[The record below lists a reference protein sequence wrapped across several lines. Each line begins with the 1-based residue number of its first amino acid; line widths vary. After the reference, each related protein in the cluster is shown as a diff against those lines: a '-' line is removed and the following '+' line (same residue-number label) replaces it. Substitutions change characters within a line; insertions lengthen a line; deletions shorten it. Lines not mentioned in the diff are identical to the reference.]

1 MQQSLFRQSAIEH
14 QKDRLHG
21 EILLIPTFS
30 HVFITLC
37 VSAWIVAVIAWLVTS
52 QYARKESVQGW
63 LEPPNGVMK
72 LFPQTTSG
80 RIEQVLVTEGQQ
92 VTAGQTLV
100 VIDGDRTLLGGT
112 SLQTTLLEEY
122 KNQQR
127 ILLTQL
133 ERADIIDAISI
144 QSAQSKLVA
153 MEQDLTRLDTQIS
166 TLQKRQSLVSSRY
179 DNYQSM
185 RKSGLL
191 SKADLE
197 ELLEQ
202 KLALQNQ
209 EQALQREKIN
219 LNNDINTNKNHLL
232 TLPQNQLNQANQI
245 KSQLSDLALKIAQL
259 EGQSR
264 HILKATRDGV
274 VSNLQA
280 QVGQQTNINTPLLS
294 VVPRDSVIQAK
305 LLIPVKAIGFIEQ
318 GQVIQIRY
326 DAFPYQ
332 KFGLYQG
339 TITSVSD
346 SIILPNEVH
355 FAPLNIQEPV
365 YLVHAT
371 LESQWVSA
379 YGKELS
385 LKSGMTLS
393 ADVQLGERSLL
404 EWIFEPLLSLRG
416 RI

>member
-133 ERADIIDAISI
+133 ERSDIIDAISI